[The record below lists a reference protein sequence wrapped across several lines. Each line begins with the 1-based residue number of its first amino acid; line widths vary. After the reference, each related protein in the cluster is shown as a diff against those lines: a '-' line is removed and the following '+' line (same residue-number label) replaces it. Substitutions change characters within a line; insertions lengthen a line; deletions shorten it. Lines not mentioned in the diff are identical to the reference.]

1 MIVHDMRNPSDAIT
15 NGLNQAKEVMKTD
28 LLNIMENITNEFT
41 TYKRQIKDIQT
52 RDKNL
57 EK

>member
-1 MIVHDMRNPSDAIT
+1 MIVHDMRNPSEAIT

-28 LLNIMENITNEFT
+28 LLNIIENVRDEFK
-41 TYKRQIKDIQT
+41 TYKRQIKDIQM

>member
-1 MIVHDMRNPSDAIT
+1 MIVHDMRNPSEAIT

-28 LLNIMENITNEFT
+28 LLNIIENVRDEFK
-41 TYKRQIKDIQT
+41 TYKRQIKDIQI

>member
-1 MIVHDMRNPSDAIT
+1 MIVHDMRNPSEAIT

-28 LLNIMENITNEFT
+28 LENIMKDLTREFT
-41 TYKRQIKDIQT
+41 TYKRQIKEIQM
-52 RDKNL
+52 RDRNL